1 MSEADSSAGTLSETS
16 GLFVAVAAGAIL
28 FLLLLGLLGFGG
40 MGHAVGF
47 LGFLVYGAV
56 WLAVLAFVLWL
67 FYRLVVAVERIADAH
82 ERVARA
88 QQRSAAESASTGD
101 GTADADDRA

>member
-1 MSEADSSAGTLSETS
+1 MSGADSSTGTISKNS
-16 GLFVAVAAGAIL
+16 GLLVVVAAGVVV

-40 MGHAVGF
+40 IGGAVGF
-47 LGFLVYGAV
+47 LGFLVYGIV
-56 WLAVLAFVLWL
+56 WLAVVGFVLWL

-88 QQRSAAESASTGD
+88 QQRSATGRP
-101 GTADADDRA
+101 GTGGTTDADNDA